1 MFLFKFL
8 FQLRKS
14 PSIKSSLSHICPFSM
29 SSIFPFQIGDS
40 MLTAITIM
48 SKAVEVVWW
57 DRELYPVADVKP
69 GTWVN
74 PSEALSG
81 DIAKAGICERALG
94 WWFL

>member
-1 MFLFKFL
+1 
-8 FQLRKS
+8 
-14 PSIKSSLSHICPFSM
+14 
-29 SSIFPFQIGDS
+29 
-40 MLTAITIM
+40 M

-57 DRELYPVADVKP
+57 GRELYPVADVKS